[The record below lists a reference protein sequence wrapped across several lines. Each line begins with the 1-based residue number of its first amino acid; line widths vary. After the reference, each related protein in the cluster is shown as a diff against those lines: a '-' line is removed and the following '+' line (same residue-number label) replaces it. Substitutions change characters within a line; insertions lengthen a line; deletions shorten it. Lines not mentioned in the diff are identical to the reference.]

1 MGVKKH
7 NSVFTNVLGP
17 MLVLNPWLTEEMIRK
32 AAESIGLETDDV
44 DIDTSL
50 ERKSL
55 ESKKKFAMNKKT
67 RLTNCL

>member
-1 MGVKKH
+1 MKDSFKRMFRNVNPAIVIIILILLVNKML
-7 NSVFTNVLGP
+7 NSNQ
-17 MLVLNPWLTEEMIRK
+17 
-32 AAESIGLETDDV
+32 SIGLETDDV

>member
-1 MGVKKH
+1 M
-7 NSVFTNVLGP
+7 
-17 MLVLNPWLTEEMIRK
+17 MVLNPWLTEEMIRK